1 MSFSHIVQTET
12 PIAGVDNPL
21 VRTYF
26 DTLNAGDFAAT
37 ANLFASQGELHP
49 PFEKPVV
56 GPQALAAY
64 LHQEAKGMKLI
75 PQRGFAE
82 TLDNGEVQ
90 VYVQGYVKTPLFGVN
105 VGWLFLLDAEQKQ
118 IQAVG
123 VKLLASWEELA
134 KLQR

>member
-1 MSFSHIVQTET
+1 MSTSHFAKTET
-12 PIAGVDNPL
+12 QIAGVENSL

-26 DTLNAGDFAAT
+26 DTFNAGDFDTT
-37 ANLFASQGELHP
+37 AHLFALQGELHP

-56 GPQALAAY
+56 GCQAIATY
-64 LHQEAKGMKLI
+64 LHQEAQGMKLV
-75 PQRGFAE
+75 PQKGFAE
-82 TLDNGEVQ
+82 TLDKGEVQ

-105 VGWLFLLDAEQKQ
+105 VGWLFLLNGQQTQ

-123 VKLLASWEELA
+123 IKLLASWEELA